1 MGLFVF
7 DLDGTIAMNEHRQHF
22 VERPRG
28 ERDWKGFNEAC
39 GADTPCNAL
48 SAIILALKASGHTIA
63 ILSGRG
69 SEVKQVTEYWLLLH
83 NIQYDYLHMRAV
95 GDHREDSI
103 LKLEMMRKL
112 RSHYPDMPV
121 QCIFDDRKRVV
132 DMWRANGYKCF
143 QVAAGDF

>member
-1 MGLFVF
+1 MALFVF

-22 VERPRG
+22 VDRPKK

-39 GADTPCNAL
+39 GEDTPCNAL
-48 SAIILALKASGHTIA
+48 SLILPALKASGHTIA
-63 ILSGRG
+63 ILSGRDG
-69 SEVKQVTEYWLLLH
+69 AQKQLTEYWLLLH
-83 NIQYDYLHMRAV
+83 NIPYDYLHMRAI

-103 LKLEMMRKL
+103 LKLEMMRQL
-112 RSHYPDMPV
+112 EAHYPDLPV

-143 QVAAGDF
+143 QVAVGDF